1 MLFAKNIEKIIG
13 KIAELLSKSSV
24 LILGEEFREGF
35 YCYFEEGKPP
45 AECYG
50 IIFPADAIIRM
61 DRKIDDEK
69 ERELVQSIFPQMKD
83 LINVMRRELLPPSDN
98 RYTWSLACSHVH
110 FADKNV
116 EILYNY
122 AVDCILKY
130 QKYYFIANIPA

>member
-61 DRKIDDEK
+61 VRKIDDEK

-98 RYTWSLACSHVH
+98 RYTKCL
-110 FADKNV
+110 KNSMM
-116 EILYNY
+116 
-122 AVDCILKY
+122 
-130 QKYYFIANIPA
+130 Q